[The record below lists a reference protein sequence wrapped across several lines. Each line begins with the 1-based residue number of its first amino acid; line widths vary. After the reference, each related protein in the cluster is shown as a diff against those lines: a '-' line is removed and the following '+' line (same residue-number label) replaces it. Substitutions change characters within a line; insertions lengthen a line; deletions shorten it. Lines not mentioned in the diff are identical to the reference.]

1 MTTKVKITHDQE
13 HYPMDL
19 LVKSVQVNEQTG
31 EKKIVREEVLKAG
44 ESLTEMYAHSGMYFE
59 VHEIPA
65 K

>member
-13 HYPMDL
+13 HYPMNL
-19 LVKSVQVNEQTG
+19 LVKSIQVNEQTG

-44 ESLTEMYAHSGMYFE
+44 ESLTEMYAYSGLYFE
-59 VHEIPA
+59 IHEIPA